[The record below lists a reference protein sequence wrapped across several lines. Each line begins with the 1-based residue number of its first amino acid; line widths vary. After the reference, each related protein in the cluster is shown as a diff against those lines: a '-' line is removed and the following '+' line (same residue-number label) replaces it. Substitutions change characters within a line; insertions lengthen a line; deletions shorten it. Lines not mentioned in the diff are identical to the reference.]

1 MSTAILRRLERL
13 KARYGEG
20 SAPPKLE
27 LLRRLE
33 RTRLRSANALA
44 RLHEVLCFLRAY
56 PDDAELLG
64 QVERMLRKFEGR
76 ADLRRLAEDLE
87 DSGISGTDIL
97 YPFFAEMAQ
106 WIAARWP
113 QRLSVDWDEID
124 QPERLQKLL
133 HLLTLYPETAAL
145 DGLDLSM
152 PEWLDRLKGPRET
165 DATFLM
171 RRFRALRIDDHLRE
185 TLYEGL
191 GLFLRLR
198 PGRETPS
205 RTRAHV
211 SRGPITFQRESL
223 RRDRPNLCAEVRR
236 PPRGVEEVSPRDG
249 RRLIDLA
256 REAMITRSRDL
267 DVFAY
272 GDPKDVRV
280 LDCGDGLE
288 LVAIGLIPER
298 RLLLEA
304 VYGFLTLKN
313 GVPIGYVLTSAIFGS
328 AEMAY
333 NVFDTFRGA
342 EAAYIYGRV
351 VSATRQ
357 LFGSLSFTVYP
368 YQLGCDNDEALQS
381 GAWWFYHKLGYRPRD
396 RATLRLMRAELARM
410 KRNPSHRSSIS
421 TLEKLSLENVYL
433 HCEGKRDDVIG
444 ILALE
449 NVGLAIIDGLAR
461 RFGSD
466 RERGEGVLAREAAE
480 KLGLGSMKDL
490 SPPERLAWRRWAPL
504 VAVLPGLGRWSLRD
518 RRALA
523 RVVIAKGGRR
533 ESDYAVAFDAHPRL
547 RAAVRRLATAPRP
560 RSR

>member
-1 MSTAILRRLERL
+1 MSTALLRRLERL

-20 SAPPKLE
+20 SASPKLE

-33 RTRLRSANALA
+33 RARLRSANAVA

-56 PDDAELLG
+56 PDDAELLA
-64 QVERMLRKFEGR
+64 QVERMLRRFEGR
-76 ADLRRLAEDLE
+76 ADLRRFAEDLE

-106 WIAARWP
+106 WIATRWP
-113 QRLSVDWDEID
+113 QRLSVDWDEVE
-124 QPERLQKLL
+124 QAERLESML
-133 HLLTLYPETAAL
+133 HLLTLYPETPAL

-152 PEWLDRLKGPRET
+152 REWLDRLKGPRET
-165 DATFLM
+165 DAAFLL
-171 RRFRALRIDDHLRE
+171 RRFRALSIDDHLRE
-185 TLYEGL
+185 TLYESL
-191 GLFLRLR
+191 GLFLRLE
-198 PGRETPS
+198 PGPDTPS

-211 SRGPITFQRESL
+211 SRGPIAYPTESL
-223 RRDRPNLCAEVRR
+223 RRDRPDLCVEVRR
-236 PPRGVEEVSPRDG
+236 PPRSVAEVSPRDG

-280 LDCGDGLE
+280 LDLGDGME

-351 VSATRQ
+351 VSATHQ

-410 KRNPSHRSSIS
+410 RRNPAHRSSIP

-444 ILALE
+444 MLALE
-449 NVGLAIIDGLAR
+449 NVGLAVIDGLAR

-466 RERGEGVLAREAAE
+466 RERGERVLAGEAAE

-490 SPPERLAWRRWAPL
+490 SPSERLAWRRWAPL
-504 VAVLPGLGRWSLRD
+504 VAVLPGLGRWSPRD

-533 ESDYAVAFDAHPRL
+533 ESDYVRAFDAHLRL
-547 RAAVRRLATAPRP
+547 RGAVRRLATPP
-560 RSR
+560 PSRSR